1 MFDIGWS
8 ELVVIAIV
16 AILVVGP
23 KDLPSMLRTVGKTV
37 GNLRRMA
44 GDFQRQF
51 DQALREAELDE
62 VKKEIKAPFQP
73 LEDARNSAKAFQKQV
88 SDSVAELGES
98 AKPEPAA
105 KPEAAS
111 GSDPAAAPAPVAAP
125 APDKPTGEKEAAQS
139 PESQR

>member
-8 ELVVIAIV
+8 ELVVVAIV
-16 AILVVGP
+16 AVLVVGP
-23 KDLPSMLRTVGKTV
+23 KELPAMLRTIGKTV

-73 LEDARNSAKAFQKQV
+73 LEDARKSAQAFQKKV
-88 SDSVAELGES
+88 ADSVLELEGE
-98 AKPEPAA
+98 
-105 KPEAAS
+105 AS
-111 GSDPAAAPAPVAAP
+111 ETHANPAPPADGAKAP
-125 APDKPTGEKEAAQS
+125 QPVEKAPEQAS
-139 PESQR
+139 PETKA